1 MSAPRDWTAEDF
13 AAALAFDERY
23 SGSRWA
29 AGCSAEQAEGSA
41 RHYFT
46 QGWRAHLIAQR
57 SQDFQIIRATDV
69 HALALSVTTA
79 LREGWTLAGPSFAFG
94 REVCQAVTRSE

>member
-1 MSAPRDWTAEDF
+1 MTAEDF
-13 AAALAFDERY
+13 AAALAFDERHHAAK
-23 SGSRWA
+23 WA
-29 AGCSAEQAEGSA
+29 GGTHTAQEAEQLA

-57 SQDFQIIRATDV
+57 SLDFQIIRATDV

-79 LREGWTLAGPSFAFG
+79 LREGWTLAGPPFVFG
-94 REVCQAVTRSE
+94 REVCQAITRSE

>member
-1 MSAPRDWTAEDF
+1 MTAPRDWTAEDF

-23 SGSRWA
+23 DSARWA
-29 AGCSAEQAEGSA
+29 NPGDEPTA

-57 SQDFQIIRATDV
+57 SQDFKILRSVALDILAAAVTD
-69 HALALSVTTA
+69 A
-79 LREGWTLAGPSFAFG
+79 LRDGWTLAGPPFAFG
-94 REVCQAVTRSE
+94 REVCQAMTRSE